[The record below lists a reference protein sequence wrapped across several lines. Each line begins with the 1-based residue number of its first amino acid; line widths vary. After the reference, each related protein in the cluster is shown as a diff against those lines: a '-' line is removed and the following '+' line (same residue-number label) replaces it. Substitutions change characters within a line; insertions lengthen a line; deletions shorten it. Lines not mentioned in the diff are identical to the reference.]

1 MRKLV
6 SSTALALAL
15 AIASAPTVALADE
28 GGDNG
33 PSVSFSV
40 TGSTNYE
47 WRGVSQSDNHAAVF
61 ATAQVNYG
69 GFYAGAGTENVDFA
83 GINQE
88 YDLWAGYVLPLGKD
102 VKLDVG
108 VVRYGYVNAPADIDT
123 QEVKGALSASVGKLG
138 LTGSVYHTWNYFGTT
153 ADATYYE
160 ASASYPV
167 TDKLGLSGAFGH
179 QTVNGRFNYNTWN
192 LGASYAV
199 IKGGKIDVR
208 YHDTDDNG
216 ALFGNLGKARLVGSF
231 TMAF

>member
-1 MRKLV
+1 MKKFA
-6 SSTALALAL
+6 SIAALACAAMPLA
-15 AIASAPTVALADE
+15 AQAQDAGS
-28 GGDNG
+28 NG
-33 PSVSFSV
+33 PTVSFSL

-88 YDLWAGYVLPLGKD
+88 YDLWAGYVLPLGKA
-102 VKLDVG
+102 VKLDLG
-108 VVRYGYVNAPADIDT
+108 VVRYGYVDAPADIDT
-123 QEVKGALSASVGKLG
+123 LEVKGALSASVGKLG
-138 LTGSVYHTWNYFGTT
+138 LTGTVMHTWDYFGTG

-160 ASASYPV
+160 AAASYPV
-167 TDKLGLSGAFGH
+167 TDKLSMSGAFGH

-192 LGASYAV
+192 LGASYEV
-199 IKGGKIDVR
+199 IKGGKIDLR
-208 YHDTDDNG
+208 YHDTDDAG

-231 TMAF
+231 TIAF